1 MLILM
6 ISDVWFCFVFLNF
19 HTKVKN
25 SWYRYFSGSESFL
38 IPACPIAA
46 SLALVCGSWKWML
59 GLYPING
66 QRHLQG
72 WLIGKHQEAMSP
84 RREEHHRVQK
94 SSSMTLLFQPGSA
107 WGIRNWVV
115 NDDGEW
121 KLKTDQRRCCDR
133 VEGLLIP
140 LTALENCLPLQSA
153 ATKQTMKLA
162 YVLQT
167 SLGSPLTVTSC

>member
-1 MLILM
+1 
-6 ISDVWFCFVFLNF
+6 
-19 HTKVKN
+19 
-25 SWYRYFSGSESFL
+25 
-38 IPACPIAA
+38 
-46 SLALVCGSWKWML
+46 
-59 GLYPING
+59 
-66 QRHLQG
+66 
-72 WLIGKHQEAMSP
+72 MSP

-140 LTALENCLPLQSA
+140 LTALESCLYLYSRLLPSRQWSWPMFCKPAWAPPWLWPLADVGEAVKRTRWRARESTHPCAECTSHALPGPSLPLLTPRLIFSFFDSSISYFKA
-153 ATKQTMKLA
+153 DGKQ
-162 YVLQT
+162 
-167 SLGSPLTVTSC
+167 CF